1 MLFILY
7 LYTFLHFWW
16 GHLPAWEKYMICN
29 FTMMGVY
36 QFVYLIL
43 EIFLHHW
50 STSRIFVNTFHI
62 LIHSTFPSLRSP
74 RHGIYF
80 FFQHYIFSRCIV
92 VPMQYTTSRT
102 WARNVLRYYNQV
114 KLHCIFKLGWF
125 WLYVAL
131 PKSTQRHVRSVVQKF
146 KKEHFGRSRNLKLWH
161 TKYPM

>member
-43 EIFLHHW
+43 EIFLYHW
-50 STSRIFVNTFHI
+50 STSWIFVNTFHI
-62 LIHSTFPSLRSP
+62 LISSWHIIFFP
-74 RHGIYF
+74 
-80 FFQHYIFSRCIV
+80 QHNMFSRCIV
-92 VPMQYTTSRT
+92 VSMQYTTSGT
-102 WARNVLRYYNQV
+102 WARNVLKYYNQV

-131 PKSTQRHVRSVVQKF
+131 PKSTQRHVRSVVKKF
-146 KKEHFGRSRNLKLWH
+146 KEEHFGRSHNLKLWH

>member
-43 EIFLHHW
+43 EIFLYHW
-50 STSRIFVNTFHI
+50 STSWIFVNTFHI
-62 LIHSTFPSLRSP
+62 LIHSTFPSLRYPS
-74 RHGIYF
+74 HGIYF
-80 FFQHYIFSRCIV
+80 FSRCIV
-92 VPMQYTTSRT
+92 VSMQYTTSGT
-102 WARNVLRYYNQV
+102 WARNVLKYYNQV

-131 PKSTQRHVRSVVQKF
+131 PKSTQRHVRSVVKKF
-146 KKEHFGRSRNLKLWH
+146 KEEHFGRSHNLKLWH